1 MTPWEKTAQA
11 NTALQKATQYVAK
24 IGRVEAHFT
33 PYTYGKLQSLE
44 IGTQICHQ
52 ESHSAQNYWKC
63 HEFDGALEE
72 VVREQFA
79 DLAKLAI
86 LKLQKAYSAARLA
99 EKDGLLAQLAEIE
112 RIENDEKVKVA
123 LSNIGREVV

>member
-11 NTALQKATQYVAK
+11 NAALQKATQYIGK

-33 PYTYGKLQSLE
+33 PYTYGKLHSLE
-44 IGTQICHQ
+44 INTQICHQ

-63 HEFDGALEE
+63 VEFDDALAE

-86 LKLQKAYSAARLA
+86 LKLQKQYSAARLA
-99 EKDGLLAQLAEIE
+99 EKDSLLAQLAEIE
-112 RIENDEKVKVA
+112 RIENDEKVKAV
-123 LSNIGREVV
+123 LSNLGK